1 MTELDRRT
9 LLAGL
14 AISAASLSGEA
25 SAQTPAPGGQGGQNR
40 PAPPQS
46 AFSYDEVVR
55 RARDISA
62 APYDG
67 AVQPLPEQLA
77 RLDFDAWREI
87 RFRSD
92 RSMLGGAGGKFRLQ
106 LFHLG
111 HLFLKPV
118 TINTVRDGLATPIPY
133 TASLF
138 DYGRAK
144 FDKPLPVNMGFAG
157 FRVHYPLNDPRGSDE
172 LLSFIGSSYF
182 RWLGRA
188 QKYGLSARGLAL
200 GTGLL
205 DNKEEFP
212 FFREFWLE
220 TPDASKDYI
229 TIHALLDS
237 PSVSGA
243 YKFTFHPGPDSPVDV
258 EATLFPRKPL
268 ELVGMA
274 PLTSMYFLGE
284 NDRHMNDRNKYDEF
298 RAELH
303 DSDGLLVHT
312 EKGEWIWR
320 PLRNP
325 LVQEVHNTPA
335 NDVRGFGLMQ
345 RDRRFEHYQDI
356 ELAYEE
362 RPSYWIEP
370 IGKWGDGR
378 IELIELATKDETF
391 DNIIVAFVPNKTI
404 EPGKPFNF
412 AYRMR
417 SMADGGE
424 LHRLGRTIHTFS
436 APAFALGS
444 AEAQRANTRRFMID
458 FAEGDMAYYL
468 NQPGAVEIV
477 ASATDGRVLR
487 TFLVPNP
494 AIKGFRVMLDVELDP
509 KKITYVTCHLRNG
522 PRVLTETWNWSW
534 KIYDF

>member
-157 FRVHYPLNDPRGSDE
+157 FRV
-172 LLSFIGSSYF
+172 
-182 RWLGRA
+182 
-188 QKYGLSARGLAL
+188 
-200 GTGLL
+200 
-205 DNKEEFP
+205 
-212 FFREFWLE
+212 
-220 TPDASKDYI
+220 
-229 TIHALLDS
+229 
-237 PSVSGA
+237 
-243 YKFTFHPGPDSPVDV
+243 
-258 EATLFPRKPL
+258 
-268 ELVGMA
+268 
-274 PLTSMYFLGE
+274 
-284 NDRHMNDRNKYDEF
+284 
-298 RAELH
+298 
-303 DSDGLLVHT
+303 
-312 EKGEWIWR
+312 
-320 PLRNP
+320 
-325 LVQEVHNTPA
+325 
-335 NDVRGFGLMQ
+335 
-345 RDRRFEHYQDI
+345 
-356 ELAYEE
+356 
-362 RPSYWIEP
+362 
-370 IGKWGDGR
+370 
-378 IELIELATKDETF
+378 
-391 DNIIVAFVPNKTI
+391 
-404 EPGKPFNF
+404 
-412 AYRMR
+412 
-417 SMADGGE
+417 
-424 LHRLGRTIHTFS
+424 
-436 APAFALGS
+436 
-444 AEAQRANTRRFMID
+444 
-458 FAEGDMAYYL
+458 
-468 NQPGAVEIV
+468 
-477 ASATDGRVLR
+477 
-487 TFLVPNP
+487 
-494 AIKGFRVMLDVELDP
+494 
-509 KKITYVTCHLRNG
+509 
-522 PRVLTETWNWSW
+522 
-534 KIYDF
+534 

>member
-9 LLAGL
+9 LIAGL

-25 SAQTPAPGGQGGQNR
+25 HAQTPAPGAQGQR

-46 AFSYDEVVR
+46 AFSFDDVVR
-55 RARDISA
+55 RARDVSS
-62 APYDG
+62 APYES
-67 AVQPLPEQLA
+67 AVQPLPEQLT
-77 RLDFDAWREI
+77 RLDFDGWREI

-118 TINTVRDGLATPIPY
+118 TINIVRDGVATPIPY

-212 FFREFWLE
+212 FFREFWLD
-220 TPDASKDYI
+220 TPDANTDSI
-229 TIHALLDS
+229 TIYALLDS

-243 YKFTFHPGPDSPVDV
+243 YKFVFHPGPDSPVDI

-268 ELVGMA
+268 ELLGMA

-284 NDRHMNDRNKYDEF
+284 NDRHMNAPNKYDEF

-303 DSDGLLVHT
+303 DSDGLLMLTVDQ
-312 EKGEWIWR
+312 EWVWR
-320 PLRNP
+320 PLKNP
-325 LVQEVHNTPA
+325 LVQEVQRFDARNI
-335 NDVRGFGLMQ
+335 RGFGLMQ
-345 RDRRFEHYQDI
+345 RDRRYEHYQDI
-356 ELAYEE
+356 ELAYED

-370 IGKWGDGR
+370 KEDWGSGVV
-378 IELIELATKDETF
+378 ELVELATRDETA
-391 DNIIVAFVPNKTI
+391 DNIVVAFVPDSPL
-404 EPGKPFNF
+404 EPGKPF
-412 AYRMR
+412 
-417 SMADGGE
+417 
-424 LHRLGRTIHTFS
+424 TFS
-436 APAFALGS
+436 YRIRSLNDGLDLHKLGYVGNTFAAPAFALGS
-444 AEAQRANTRRFMID
+444 NEQQSANTRRFMVD
-458 FAEGDMAYYL
+458 FTGGDMDYYL
-468 NQPGAVEIV
+468 KNPSLLKVV
-477 ASATDGRVLR
+477 ASARNAKVFR

-494 AIKGFRVMLDVELDP
+494 KGKGFRAMIDVRLEENQVG
-509 KKITYVTCHLRNG
+509 TMRAHLQAG
-522 PRVLTETWNWSW
+522 QKPVTETWSYSW
-534 KIYDF
+534 RIYNF